1 MSNERDLPGFDDFP
15 EQLDRQSLQ
24 GVSAGDPVNAP
35 EFTVEQIEAAIPL
48 AIRDHE
54 FTAALGLVRLLALRD
69 PDRARVMLDMIH
81 AGIGI
86 GIARARSGVS

>member
-1 MSNERDLPGFDDFP
+1 MSNERDLP
-15 EQLDRQSLQ
+15 QSLQ

-48 AIRDHE
+48 AIRDQE

-69 PDRARVMLDMIH
+69 PDRARATLTEIH
-81 AGIGI
+81 ASIEL
-86 GIARARSGVS
+86 ARAGAR